1 MNNSS
6 LLISIMFLNIICIS
20 LLCASIQKSKASPVP
35 ETVISTY
42 EENTEISES
51 ETATKETT
59 TKATTTA
66 AQTTTA
72 KVTDPYV
79 KRNLGNFDLTFYV
92 PDDTWG
98 YSTSTGVK
106 SQHLTTC
113 AVDPNVIPLGSV
125 IQITGDNGQVLKL
138 KCVDIGN
145 LVVGNKIDI
154 FYDSYNYNGV
164 QAGYDWLAKFGTVQ
178 EVYLL
183 EE

>member
-35 ETVISTY
+35 ESVISTY
-42 EENTEISES
+42 EENTELSES

-59 TKATTTA
+59 TKAIATA

-92 PDDTWG
+92 PDNKWG
-98 YSTSTGVK
+98 YSTSTGIK

-113 AVDPNVIPLGSV
+113 AVDPNVIPLGSTIMIV
-125 IQITGDNGQVLKL
+125 GDNSQKLILKA
-138 KCVDIGN
+138 VDVGGGIR
-145 LVVGNKIDI
+145 GNKIDI
-154 FYDSYNYNGV
+154 FWDGAVN
-164 QAGYDWLAKFGTVQ
+164 AGYDWLAKFGTVQ